1 VVLLGSQDRANA
13 MQLRAEDRSREPRC
27 VRPPEKDKRWFKMR
41 KTGGGEARVVVSGV
55 TEVPA
60 LRKENIGFRACNAL

>member
-1 VVLLGSQDRANA
+1 
-13 MQLRAEDRSREPRC
+13 
-27 VRPPEKDKRWFKMR
+27 MR